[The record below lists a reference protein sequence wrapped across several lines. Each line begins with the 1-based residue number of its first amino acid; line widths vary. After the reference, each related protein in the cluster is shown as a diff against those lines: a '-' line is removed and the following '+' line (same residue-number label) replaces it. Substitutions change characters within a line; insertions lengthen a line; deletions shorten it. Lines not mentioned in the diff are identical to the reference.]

1 MQCDEWQQSSGKWD
15 GQVEEPWRIELFG
28 GLRARR
34 GGTEINR
41 FATSRVVALL
51 ARLALFPRHPHP
63 REELADLLWPDA
75 DPEAGR
81 LNLRVALASLRKQLG
96 PPGVLEADRS
106 AVRLLPQA
114 CRTDVA
120 DFEAALREAARAS
133 EAAKKRDALDQA
145 MALYAG
151 ELLPGFYDE
160 WILEERERLEA
171 LYEDACDQRR
181 ALPAPAREEE
191 KAGRKA
197 EGKAEAPR
205 GFPAQGTRFFG
216 REAECARLT
225 HWLSDAQTRLVT
237 LTGPGGAGKTR
248 LAGEA
253 AQSAASGF
261 PGPVC
266 FVALADL
273 PDAHFLPGAVGQ
285 ALGLPPSPTQ
295 EPLEQVVAALAAQ
308 APALLVLDNFE
319 HLAERGTPAVLAL
332 LTRLPTLTCLVTSRR
347 RLGLPGERQFPVSP
361 LELPE
366 PEWEAGRIGG
376 TASARL
382 FVDRAQAANP
392 GFRLTPGN
400 APDVA
405 TLCRRLEGLP
415 LAIELVAARAQ
426 SLTPAQMN
434 ERLAHRFELLTSRR
448 GDKNWDKNGRHRSL
462 WAAIAWSYDL
472 LPPDLRRFFVR
483 LSAFRGGWTAEAAAF
498 VCGEP
503 EALELLT
510 QLRERSLVVAEES
523 GNGMRFRLLESLRE
537 FGEEGV
543 PGVDRQALARSH
555 ADYFETRAGQMNTFR
570 VGPEKGRVLAMLD
583 AEGDNLRAALAFCR
597 ADPPGGGWDG
607 VGVGLR
613 MSGALGDYWTAR
625 GMLREGLGWLD
636 GALAGGGAG
645 AVRAKAAAEAGWLAA
660 GLGEY
665 DRAEASLSEAVEIG
679 RGLEDRSLLAYAL
692 RLRGVAALWRED
704 NARATVDLEEG
715 LALCRALGDDA
726 GTASALNNLGV
737 LARQWRGDNAGA
749 QVLYEEA
756 MTFFRR
762 CGDVQRTSYGL
773 YNLGSIARDLGEYD
787 RAEGLLREGLA
798 LTDEL
803 GDFWQRAYCLRTLGD
818 VALARGDL
826 AGARR
831 LLEEGRDLAR
841 RLGDRMTEAGI
852 LDSLVSVARRQGDLA
867 RAASV
872 CRDALALYR
881 DVGNAHGVDLCLT
894 ALAGMAGEA
903 EE

>member
-1 MQCDEWQQSSGKWD
+1 MQ
-15 GQVEEPWRIELFG
+15 EPWRIELFG
-28 GLRARR
+28 GLRAKH
-34 GGTEINR
+34 GGTEITR
-41 FATSRVVALL
+41 FATSRVAALL
-51 ARLALFPRHPHP
+51 ARLVLFPKHPHP

-81 LNLRVALASLRKQLG
+81 LSLRVALAALRKQLETPAV
-96 PPGVLEADRS
+96 PPGSVLDADRE
-106 AVRLLPQA
+106 AVRLRPQT

-120 DFEAALREAARAS
+120 DFEAALREAARAP
-133 EAAKKRDALDQA
+133 EAAQKRGALDQA
-145 MALYAG
+145 LALYAG

-171 LYEDACDQRR
+171 LYQDACDQRR

-191 KAGRKA
+191 KAPAEKA
-197 EGKAEAPR
+197 APQAPR
-205 GFPAQGTRFFG
+205 GFPAQFTRIFG

-253 AQSAASGF
+253 AQSAAGGF
-261 PGPVC
+261 GGPVC
-266 FVALADL
+266 FVPLADL
-273 PDAHFLPGAVGQ
+273 PDAHFLPGAVGL

-295 EPLEQVVAALAAQ
+295 EPLEQVVAALASGP
-308 APALLVLDNFE
+308 PALLVLDNFE
-319 HLAERGTPAVLAL
+319 HLAERGAPAVLSL

-366 PEWEAGRIGG
+366 PEWDADRIGE

-382 FVDRAQAANP
+382 FVDRAQAARP
-392 GFRLTPGN
+392 GFRLTSAN
-400 APDVA
+400 AGDVA
-405 TLCRRLEGLP
+405 ALCRRLEGLP

-426 SLTPAQMN
+426 ALTPAQMN
-434 ERLAHRFELLTSRR
+434 ERLAHRFELLTSRK
-448 GDKNWDKNGRHRSL
+448 GDKNGRHRSL

-483 LSAFRGGWTAEAAAF
+483 LSVFRGGCTPEAAAA

-503 EALELLT
+503 EALERLT
-510 QLRERSLVVAEES
+510 QLRERSLVIAEEA
-523 GNGMRFRLLESLRE
+523 GTGMRFRLLESLRE
-537 FGEEGV
+537 FGEESV
-543 PGVDRQALARSH
+543 PGGERQALARSH
-555 ADYFETRAGQMNTFR
+555 ADYFETLTGQMNTFR

-583 AEGDNLRAALAFCR
+583 ADGDNLRAALAFCR
-597 ADPPGGGWDG
+597 TDPPDEGWDG

-613 MSGALGDYWTAR
+613 MTGALGDYWTAR
-625 GMLREGLGWLD
+625 GMLREGLGWLE
-636 GALAGGGAG
+636 GALEGGGEG
-645 AVRAKAAAEAGWLAA
+645 AVRAKASAEAGWVAA

-665 DRAEASLSEAVEIG
+665 DRAEAALSEAVEIG

-787 RAEGLLREGLA
+787 RAERLLREGLA

-818 VALARGDL
+818 VALSRGDL
-826 AGARR
+826 AGARL
-831 LLEEGRDLAR
+831 LLEEGRDLSR
-841 RLGDRMTEAGI
+841 RLGGPDDGGRHPG
-852 LDSLVSVARRQGDLA
+852 LA
-867 RAASV
+867 RLGSASPG
-872 CRDALALYR
+872 RSDAGR
-881 DVGNAHGVDLCLT
+881 IGVPGV
-894 ALAGMAGEA
+894 AGTVPGRW
-903 EE
+903 